1 MRADQMKGSSMK
13 QCCSVK
19 RFLAFSVVLS
29 ILGSLAVAS
38 KSFADQIVYMGGS
51 AYESTVGGVGAP
63 SVVKLRAKATE
74 HAAWAGDSLCRRAG
88 GTTVQGANGIL
99 YEVLMEQCRG
109 PYDGSAWCQV
119 SVNVACMLP

>member
-74 HAAWAGDSLCRRAG
+74 HADPINLSKIKATWPEYWAE
-88 GTTVQGANGIL
+88 
-99 YEVLMEQCRG
+99 YEEKGRKLEEGKKSQ
-109 PYDGSAWCQV
+109 
-119 SVNVACMLP
+119 